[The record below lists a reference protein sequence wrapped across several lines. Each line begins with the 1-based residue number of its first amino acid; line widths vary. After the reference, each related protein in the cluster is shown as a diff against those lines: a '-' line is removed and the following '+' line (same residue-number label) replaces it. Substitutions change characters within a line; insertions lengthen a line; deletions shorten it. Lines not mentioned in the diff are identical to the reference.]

1 MAIHLSKTIKLIIVV
16 TALFLGM
23 LLLEWLIINAIL
35 GCYSYHE
42 ILWSDHRQCFT
53 LKQFV
58 RG

>member
-1 MAIHLSKTIKLIIVV
+1 MAIHPSKTIKLLIMV
-16 TALFLGM
+16 TALFLGI

-42 ILWSDHRQCFT
+42 ILWSDHSQCFT